1 MTKKDNKYKY
11 LEKQDLYKLYDIYYK
26 NKRKLIQNNEN
37 DESYRIMQMIRE
49 IIENKKYNKD
59 ELERIEENNKYY
71 LSYPDINDP
80 NFEYKLSKKAEFFHC
95 KSLLNRIDL
104 EQKCFSKDFE
114 LGNHQQFLRGFM
126 NQTTPYRGL
135 LIFQFLHFQHLKSM
149 PRVCDYNFYKSQILH
164 FL

>member
-11 LEKQDLYKLYDIYYK
+11 LENQDLYKLYDIYYM
-26 NKRKLIQNNEN
+26 NKRKFIQNNEN

-80 NFEYKLSKKAEFFHC
+80 NFEYKLSKKAEFYHC
-95 KSLLNRIDL
+95 KS
-104 EQKCFSKDFE
+104 
-114 LGNHQQFLRGFM
+114 
-126 NQTTPYRGL
+126 
-135 LIFQFLHFQHLKSM
+135 
-149 PRVCDYNFYKSQILH
+149 
-164 FL
+164 